1 MLDLSMKQEAL
12 QMLLSLESLIP
23 KHFQKKV
30 LMSSP
35 EFTIID
41 RRDFIRQIEQLLLRD
56 GSDPIPDTFFATKE
70 RRTPLGP
77 TFFNA
82 ARSL

>member
-1 MLDLSMKQEAL
+1 
-12 QMLLSLESLIP
+12 MLLSLESLIP
-23 KHFQKKV
+23 KHFQKKA

-70 RRTPLGP
+70 RRTITVTVHHTSKFTVNL
-77 TFFNA
+77 A
-82 ARSL
+82 L